1 MFYNT
6 LHHRWP
12 RLAACVVGELIAAAA
27 VNLFI
32 VPLNLYTGGLLGVC
46 QLLRT
51 LAQTHLGWS
60 FGAYDVAGIL
70 YFLLNIPILL
80 LMDCLFGMEGIV
92 WAQLIADAI
101 NVAVSYVIYGRVAC
115 TLDSRA

>member
-1 MFYNT
+1 MFYST

-46 QLLRT
+46 QLART
-51 LAQTHLGWS
+51 LAQTHLGLS
-60 FGAYDVAGIL
+60 FGA
-70 YFLLNIPILL
+70 
-80 LMDCLFGMEGIV
+80 
-92 WAQLIADAI
+92 
-101 NVAVSYVIYGRVAC
+101 
-115 TLDSRA
+115 